1 MTEYVIKTKQYN
13 KIMTRCYVFVIWF
26 CLVSCDKIPE
36 IEGFDPSVW
45 KADFSGCKGERAK
58 LSPILE
64 SKRKALK
71 GVGEHEL
78 LEMLGKPNSVQLLER
93 QQRYFIYW
101 IQNPAECL
109 DSTQSYRE
117 VRIRLS
123 ALNKV
128 SEVLF

>member
-1 MTEYVIKTKQYN
+1 MTGYVIKTKQYH
-13 KIMTRCYVFVIWF
+13 KIIVNCCVFALWF
-26 CLVSCDKIPE
+26 CLVACDRVPQ
-36 IEGFDPSVW
+36 IEGFEPEVW
-45 KADFSGCKGERAK
+45 KSDFSGCKGARTK

-64 SKRKALK
+64 NKRKELK

-78 LEMLGKPNSVQLLER
+78 LEVLGKPNSVQLLER

-101 IQNPAECL
+101 IENPAECL
-109 DSTQSYRE
+109 DSTQTYKE

-128 SEVLF
+128 TEVLF